1 MNSDICIIRG
11 EESLN
16 YPGKPLSIETRRKR
30 LYPQNTSL
38 AFFLY
43 LLDVPRGRGI
53 TPLD

>member
-38 AFFLY
+38 AFFYTY
-43 LLDVPRGRGI
+43 LMCHGDGE
-53 TPLD
+53 